1 MGREQFNFFRF
12 FVTETVGKYS
22 RMFVSFRI
30 VMSN

>member
-1 MGREQFNFFRF
+1 MGREQFNFFF